1 MSSNSESESR
11 IRQGLD
17 ERVAEEMERIDDEF
31 LSGLSD
37 SRLESGVPEDE
48 QAQDLEF
55 IQMSGLTY
63 RDTGAEDA
71 SRAAG
76 SQSPQPPDAAFR
88 PAEPPLTF
96 YEKGVAD
103 VDAEM
108 TPGILEDSVPPEAG
122 TIHGAEDSSPIAE
135 LRDIIADLSRDFVDS
150 GAAPGPRAGAEEN
163 TELAGA
169 PDESIREADDD
180 PDAGQYPQS
189 VAGDAALQEDG
200 RLEVPGDHE
209 NDSASP
215 SMTAFTEQEEAQ
227 EDAVEADPYWDEEI
241 AAAKESQEPAEEQD
255 KEADAAPDTDDPA
268 EMPLADRPDD
278 GSPEDSAGTGAA
290 LQVDS
295 AFIDSPGGE
304 TTSGGDDAAGEDGA
318 YADEAVPGA
327 TEEELAV
334 METDWPE
341 EMPVGES
348 PAESSD
354 AVSENETLKY
364 DEPETAP
371 IVDDL
376 NGALED
382 RFAAVMEDNHD
393 ESPVPDVREAEA
405 LIRELEAQ
413 PRADAGDDF
422 HGGGPVPEDDSRPAA
437 RELPAALVPAAKHTV
452 AEAPGAS
459 AAGER
464 TVTRRRKSHT
474 RGRLA
479 RRLIRLGV
487 VLVVLAALAFGVY
500 QAWLFAKQQLSTPDA
515 LLSQARIA
523 AAREE
528 HSGAAAHYKRAAS
541 LLPARDPRRAEAL
554 FGAAL
559 NVFSA
564 GMEGGGGQKELRDA
578 LALLAEFQ
586 QEFPSHTKAARA
598 DTLRGI
604 IYFELDESRQ
614 AIEVLRDPTLR
625 LRDPGGALPIL
636 RTLAR
641 AHTKLGEY
649 DMARRAYLQAA
660 RLEDNRK
667 PDEDFEQVGL
677 IYERLAEY
685 SEEPAAQREHREMA
699 LEYWQYA
706 LESPGIDRVR
716 EDDLK
721 RRISLIEAKLAG
733 SEGQTGMTEG
743 EADGTAPQSPPSNNS
758 SPHGFVDKT
767 PARQDGETSTAITG
781 NGTPAAD
788 GEQGESARTDAGT
801 GER

>member
-63 RDTGAEDA
+63 RDTGEEDA
-71 SRAAG
+71 SQAAG
-76 SQSPQPPDAAFR
+76 SQSPQPPDAASR

-108 TPGILEDSVPPEAG
+108 TPGIVEDSVSPEAD

-150 GAAPGPRAGAEEN
+150 GAASGPRAGAEKN
-163 TELAGA
+163 TEPAGA
-169 PDESIREADDD
+169 QDESIREADDD

-189 VAGDAALQEDG
+189 VADDVALQEDG
-200 RLEVPGDHE
+200 RLEAPGDHE

-215 SMTAFTEQEEAQ
+215 SMTASTDQEEAQ
-227 EDAVEADPYWDEEI
+227 EEAVEADPYWDEEI
-241 AAAKESQEPAEEQD
+241 AAAKESQEPAEEQG

-278 GSPEDSAGTGAA
+278 SSPEDTAGTGEA
-290 LQVDS
+290 LQADS

-304 TTSGGDDAAGEDGA
+304 NHFWRTMQPVRTARMPTKALPVA
-318 YADEAVPGA
+318 RRRK
-327 TEEELAV
+327 LAV
-334 METDWPE
+334 MEARLARR
-341 EMPVGES
+341 MPVGES
-348 PAESSD
+348 LAESSD
-354 AVSENETLKY
+354 AVSENETLQY

-371 IVDDL
+371 IVDHL
-376 NGALED
+376 NGPLED
-382 RFAAVMEDNHD
+382 RFAAVMEDIHD
-393 ESPVPDVREAEA
+393 EPPVPDVREAEA

-422 HGGGPVPEDDSRPAA
+422 DGGEPASEEDGRAAA
-437 RELPAALVPAAKHTV
+437 RELPAALVPAAGHTV
-452 AEAPGAS
+452 AEAPRAS

-464 TVTRRRKSHT
+464 TVTRRQKSHT

-479 RRLIRLGV
+479 RRLIRLCV
-487 VLVVLAALAFGVY
+487 VLVVLAALTFGVY

-541 LLPARDPRRAEAL
+541 LLPAREPRRAEAL

-559 NVFSA
+559 NVFSRP
-564 GMEGGGGQKELRDA
+564 GMEGQADRRRCGCARPAGGIPAGVSLPIPRR
-578 LALLAEFQ
+578 
-586 QEFPSHTKAARA
+586 PARKPCGVSF
-598 DTLRGI
+598 TV
-604 IYFELDESRQ
+604 ELDES
-614 AIEVLRDPTLR
+614 
-625 LRDPGGALPIL
+625 
-636 RTLAR
+636 
-641 AHTKLGEY
+641 
-649 DMARRAYLQAA
+649 AA
-660 RLEDNRK
+660 RPSRCLRESDIAVYAI
-667 PDEDFEQVGL
+667 PAAHCPSSG
-677 IYERLAEY
+677 RLPAPTQNWA
-685 SEEPAAQREHREMA
+685 STIWREEPTFRQPASRTTANPMRISSRWGLSMNGLPNTPKSRQPSASTARWPSSIGSTPSSR
-699 LEYWQYA
+699 
-706 LESPGIDRVR
+706 LESTA
-716 EDDLK
+716 
-721 RRISLIEAKLAG
+721 SAK
-733 SEGQTGMTEG
+733 MT
-743 EADGTAPQSPPSNNS
+743 
-758 SPHGFVDKT
+758 
-767 PARQDGETSTAITG
+767 
-781 NGTPAAD
+781 
-788 GEQGESARTDAGT
+788 
-801 GER
+801 